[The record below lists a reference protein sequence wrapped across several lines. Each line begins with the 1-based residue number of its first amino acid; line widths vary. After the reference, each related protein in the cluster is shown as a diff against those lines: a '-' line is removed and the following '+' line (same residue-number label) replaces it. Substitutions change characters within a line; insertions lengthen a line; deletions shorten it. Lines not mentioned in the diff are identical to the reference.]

1 MKTIQPPHPLR
12 NSVRNVSRAVALLCL
27 AAPCFAQS
35 QVKLDAVVV
44 TGSGPVTLQAT
55 ETAQS
60 QSSLDARSA
69 ISIVSDKAIRD
80 NMSPVGDYTQALSM
94 TPGVFSFTPNGVG
107 LGDAKVTVRGLSD
120 SNMVIGFDGI
130 PFNDTN
136 GVSHHSWVFF
146 PNDFLGGAIV
156 DRSPGSAATI
166 GQATFGGNIDLQSR
180 ILDAEESTSVMGSVG
195 TWNTD
200 LIGIEHQTGQFGAEG
215 KSSLMFNVQGMHSDG
230 YQTFNKQDRQAVST
244 MYQYAANTD
253 TTYTVFASALELKNN
268 TPNIKGV
275 TRTNYLAG
283 DYVDMMSADPTRGDY
298 YGYNFYDITTNFEY
312 MGVKTKLDN
321 GWTLDDKLYH
331 YEYHNKQNYSNNAG
345 ALSGASLAKSN
356 PPDAIAGTDK
366 LNSYVTNGNI
376 LRLSKETDT
385 GILRTGLWLE
395 QASSYRYQT
404 PTNPLTWVDVPL
416 PNFLE
421 NYLTTTAQT
430 YVEYEYKAT
439 EDLRVTPGVKFAQ
452 YQQDFKHAQDN
463 GGAVGLLGGVA
474 GTKITYNTTAAT
486 PTSVITSASG
496 GASSISNSITY
507 TDLMP
512 SLDVHYK
519 IRPNWSVYGQY
530 SIGDQIPSTGVFD
543 VLNAQPTSVPKAT
556 KSSATQIGTVWSSPG
571 YTFAA
576 DIYNTVLDNSYTSV
590 VDASGNTGWF
600 ASGTETSQG
609 IEVESNIT
617 LGSGFSVYGNATY
630 GSVKYDASGKWV
642 AGAPQDTETL
652 ALNYQKNEWDI
663 NLSVNRIGQTYND
676 SKDLAKNLVNE
687 AFVIDPVVV
696 TNLFVNYTVKSPFA
710 KAKKAKLQFGVN
722 NLMDSHNITSVA
734 TAQNGSTS
742 ATPNPADL
750 LYVLAGRSV
759 NVTLTLD
766 F

>member
-1 MKTIQPPHPLR
+1 M
-12 NSVRNVSRAVALLCL
+12 ALLCV
-27 AAPCFAQS
+27 AAPGIAQS
-35 QVKLDAVVV
+35 QVQLKPVEI
-44 TGSGPVTLQAT
+44 TGSAIVTLEAT
-55 ETAQS
+55 ETAPS

-94 TPGVFSFTPNGVG
+94 TPGVFSYTANGVG

-180 ILDAEESTSVMGSVG
+180 ILEAEESTSFMGSVG

-200 LIGIEHQTGQFGAEG
+200 LLGIEHQTGQFGAEG
-215 KSSLMFNVQGMHSDG
+215 KSSLMFNIQGMHSDG
-230 YQTFNKQDRQAVST
+230 YQTYNKQDRQAGSLK
-244 MYQYAANTD
+244 YQYAANAD
-253 TTYTVFASALELKNN
+253 TNYTLFASALELKNN
-268 TPNIKGV
+268 TPSIKGIS
-275 TRTNYLAG
+275 RTLYNSG
-283 DYVDMMSADPTRGDY
+283 DYVDMLSADPKLGSY
-298 YGYNFYDITTNFEY
+298 YGYNFYDVTTNFEY
-312 MGVKTKLDN
+312 LGVKTKLDS
-321 GWTLDDKLYH
+321 GWTLDDKVYH
-331 YEYHNKQNYSNNAG
+331 YEYHNKQNYANAAT
-345 ALSGASLAKSN
+345 ALPTLPNLSVS
-356 PPDAIAGTDK
+356 GTDK

-376 LRLSKETDT
+376 LRLSNETST

-395 QASSYRYQT
+395 QASSYRYQI
-404 PTNPLTWVDVPL
+404 PTNPKTWVDVPL

-439 EDLRVTPGVKFAQ
+439 EDLRVTPGIKFAQ
-452 YQQDFKHAQDN
+452 YQQDFVHAQDN
-463 GGAVGLLGGVA
+463 TGAVGLLGGAKGVIVN
-474 GTKITYNTTAAT
+474 GVTTTA
-486 PTSVITSASG
+486 IG
-496 GASSISNSITY
+496 GASSLSNSITY
-507 TDLMP
+507 TDVLP

-543 VLNAQPTSVPKAT
+543 VPNAKANPVPKAT
-556 KSSATQIGTVWSSPG
+556 KSSATQIGTVWTSPR

-576 DIYNTVLDNSYTSV
+576 DIYNTVLDNSYTAV
-590 VDASGNTGWF
+590 PVNPATGDTAWV

-609 IEVESNIT
+609 IEVEANIT
-617 LGSGFSVYGNATY
+617 LGSGFSLYGNATY
-630 GSVKYDASGKWV
+630 GSVKYDATGKWV
-642 AGAPQDTETL
+642 AGAPQDTESL
-652 ALNYQKNEWDI
+652 ALNYQANEWDI
-663 NLSVNRIGQTYND
+663 NLSVNRVGQMYND
-676 SKDLAKNLVNE
+676 GKDLAKNVVNE
-687 AFVIDPVVV
+687 AFTIDPVVV
-696 TNLFVNYTVKSPFA
+696 ANLFVNYTVKSPFA
-710 KAKKAKLQFGVN
+710 QTKKAKLQFGVN
-722 NLMDSHNITSVA
+722 NLMDSHAITAVA
-734 TAQNGSTS
+734 GVTNGSTS
-742 ATPNPADL
+742 ANPNSADL
-750 LYVLAGRSV
+750 LNILPGRSV